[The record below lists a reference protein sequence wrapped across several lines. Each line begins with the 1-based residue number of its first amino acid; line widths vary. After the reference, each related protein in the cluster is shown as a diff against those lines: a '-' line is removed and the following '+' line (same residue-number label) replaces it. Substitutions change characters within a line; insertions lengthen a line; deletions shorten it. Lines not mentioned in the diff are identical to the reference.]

1 MSEELFQTEGGWRH
15 RTTYRT
21 HGSGPS
27 WVPLEQ
33 PGELDGSEEHVAGM
47 CPRSVVMAEES
58 GLVSREDA
66 IKSKVVTGHHNNSG
80 KDFFVLELEIFCE
93 LESVQKENAVLC
105 NPGFSSRDPALP
117 HLIWGGRVPRGRSLV
132 RQQALH
138 AALSVRAPSLTCS
151 ETERVLYLQ
160 PGPQ

>member
-66 IKSKVVTGHHNNSG
+66 IKSEVVTAHHNNSG
-80 KDFFVLELEIFCE
+80 KDCSLYWSWKYSVSL
-93 LESVQKENAVLC
+93 SVQKENAVLC

-138 AALSVRAPSLTCS
+138 VALSVRAPSLTCS